1 MVGGGVNEPREVEAV
16 CAGGSRSGKA
26 EEVTEPRLD
35 LAGWVPWKADGP
47 GSSGISKEAAG
58 T

>member
-1 MVGGGVNEPREVEAV
+1 MCR
-16 CAGGSRSGKA
+16 GSRSGKA